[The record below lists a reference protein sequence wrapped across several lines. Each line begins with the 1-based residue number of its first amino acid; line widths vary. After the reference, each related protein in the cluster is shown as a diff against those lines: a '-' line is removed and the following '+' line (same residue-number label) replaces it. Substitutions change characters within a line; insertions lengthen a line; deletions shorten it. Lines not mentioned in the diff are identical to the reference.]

1 MLPRDCSSNSDTEF
15 FVQHAFCKAGGAAA
29 GPPNAAR
36 TNTAGT
42 PFAGK
47 AAQPDGC
54 SGQHDEVAAAR
65 KHGGRSAEAATFCS
79 KKYASRAYSIG
90 LRGLVV

>member
-1 MLPRDCSSNSDTEF
+1 MKTV
-15 FVQHAFCKAGGAAA
+15 FVQHAFCKVAWRGAGGAPA

-54 SGQHDEVAAAR
+54 SGQHDDVAAAR

>member
-1 MLPRDCSSNSDTEF
+1 MKRGAGMLPRDCSSNSDTEF
-15 FVQHAFCKAGGAAA
+15 FVQHAFCKAGGAPA

-54 SGQHDEVAAAR
+54 SGQHDGDGPKA
-65 KHGGRSAEAATFCS
+65 KFFDKTGQHMGIL
-79 KKYASRAYSIG
+79 ASIC
-90 LRGLVV
+90 